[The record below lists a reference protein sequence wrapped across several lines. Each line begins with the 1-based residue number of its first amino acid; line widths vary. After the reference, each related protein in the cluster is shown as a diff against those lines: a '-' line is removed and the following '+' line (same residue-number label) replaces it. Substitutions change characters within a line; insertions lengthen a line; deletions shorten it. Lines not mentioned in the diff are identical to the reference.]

1 MSQKIN
7 NTMDLRD
14 QLIAGLTRE
23 NELQARLIEEQQ
35 NTIEVLKEQLQKFQD
50 LMQEML
56 DSQAER

>member
-1 MSQKIN
+1 MAQKSN

-23 NELQARLIEEQQ
+23 NELQARIIEEQQ
-35 NTIEVLKEQLQKFQD
+35 TTIGLLEKQLENFRG

-56 DSQAER
+56 DS